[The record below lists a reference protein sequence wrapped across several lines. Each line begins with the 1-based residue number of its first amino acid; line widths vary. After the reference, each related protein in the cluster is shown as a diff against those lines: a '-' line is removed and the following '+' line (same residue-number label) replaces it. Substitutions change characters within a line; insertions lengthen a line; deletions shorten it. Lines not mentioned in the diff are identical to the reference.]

1 MSKMGVSN
9 SQKYTISKHATMRI
23 HTRFNIPKNRVKAWV
38 DRFLAQA
45 TFFKE
50 CENSKSGELQIFKL
64 DDVLAVLNVDEYI
77 VVTAYSYNPF
87 NKTNGLSDEM
97 MNLLRPSLDNIL
109 AKEKIHLRDDLD
121 GLMLDLQMDYQAF
134 QNRPKSEK
142 SFEKFLEGIDKINQ
156 RIETS
161 QSLIRNIEKLKE

>member
-1 MSKMGVSN
+1 
-9 SQKYTISKHATMRI
+9 
-23 HTRFNIPKNRVKAWV
+23 
-38 DRFLAQA
+38 
-45 TFFKE
+45 
-50 CENSKSGELQIFKL
+50 
-64 DDVLAVLNVDEYI
+64 
-77 VVTAYSYNPF
+77 
-87 NKTNGLSDEM
+87 M

-134 QNRPKSEK
+134 QNRPKSEE
-142 SFEKFLEGIDKINQ
+142 SFEKFLEGVDKINQ